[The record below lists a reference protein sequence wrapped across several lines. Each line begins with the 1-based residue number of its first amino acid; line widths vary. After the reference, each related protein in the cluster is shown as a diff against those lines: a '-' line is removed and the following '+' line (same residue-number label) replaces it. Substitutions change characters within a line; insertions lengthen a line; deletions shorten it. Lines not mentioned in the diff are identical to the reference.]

1 MNFNACVEGSNRPLT
16 YRLLL
21 AMKLAILLTI
31 LVVFQTTA
39 SSIAQNITLNVRE
52 IPLSKAME
60 SIRKQS
66 GYLFLLKGK
75 ELANTK
81 VSAQIENAAL
91 GDVMDVLAKEY
102 ALNWVLKGKTVVV
115 TQDFEKRNHKPG
127 PPSMVDRRAAVQAVV
142 KGTVVDEAGD
152 PLAGVTVA
160 IKGTSSMTT
169 SNAAGDYQLTV
180 EGTGGTLVFTAV
192 GFQSQ
197 EVPVENQSVV
207 NVTLRVSISDL
218 DEVVVVGYG
227 TSRKRDLTGSVVSL
241 QERDFS
247 QGITNN
253 ALQLLNGKAAGVH
266 ISQGSSA
273 PGAAT
278 NIRIR
283 GAGSIN
289 SNNDVLVV
297 VDGLPGA
304 TIDALNPGDI
314 ESIEVL
320 KDASAAAIY
329 GTRAANGV
337 VLITTKQGKKGK
349 PQVSYNGYAGIQ
361 DVAKKIDVLSA
372 REYMEVLNG
381 ILADQG
387 EAPIYTVEQINQIG
401 SGTDWQDEVFRS
413 AAAQDHRLSVS
424 GGGDYSRYY
433 ISLNYFNQDGVV
445 LGSNL
450 DKYNARFNYEV
461 SPSDKLK
468 INLNLNTNRWVNR
481 TIFESNSAN
490 ENAGPINT
498 ALQFDPTLGSG
509 VDGDGRYL
517 LNPLIAL
524 ENPLALI
531 HGISEEETLFR
542 SFGTVAADYEVLEGL
557 KATVRFGADFTNRR
571 FDSYNSRLTQRG
583 RASGGIANVQTNE
596 NNRWLAEFLAQYE
609 KQLTDAHH
617 LSVMGGVTFEEFNNR
632 GVNSEGAN
640 FLSDVTG
647 VDQLQTGDR
656 SQFNLRSNRSRNRL
670 NSFLGRI
677 NYRFYDRYLVT
688 ASLRADGTS
697 RFAADNKYALFPS
710 VAVAWRLS
718 EEAFLE
724 EAPILSELKLRAG
737 FGRLGN
743 QGIENFETFQTFV
756 ASSSGVA
763 LLGDGI
769 LQGAAPAR
777 IPNPELRWETSEE
790 INFGLDFGLW
800 DNRLTGAVEYFIKNT
815 KDQLFR
821 KPVPATTGFANTRV
835 NFGNVRNSGVEI
847 SLFSLNT
854 TGPLEWRTSFNLSL
868 LKNKVT
874 SLPDFIPE
882 IIDGNIGTFINN
894 FTIVRR
900 GAPIRAFYGYDIV
913 GIFQEGDDIAGSAQ
927 PDALPGHPIF
937 RDVDANGVIN
947 ADDRIILGDPFPDY
961 TIGFSN
967 SFQYKGFGLDIQL
980 NAVQGIEALD
990 ANIIESL
997 YPINF
1002 NRNRIAS
1009 HYLDRWTPDN
1019 PDAKYPSGVNP
1030 SSYGGAR
1037 AINSLTIADAS
1048 FIRLKSVTL
1057 AYQVPLR
1064 GKRVISAASVYVAGD
1079 NLFTISDFEGFDPDA
1094 NANSRDGNATGI
1106 GIAKT
1111 SYNSYPLNR
1120 TFRLG
1125 VNLTF

>member
-1 MNFNACVEGSNRPLT
+1 MNFNACVKGFNKPLT

-21 AMKLAILLTI
+21 MMKLAILLTI
-31 LVVFQTTA
+31 GAVFQAAA
-39 SSIAQNITLNVRE
+39 SSVAQSITLNVSR
-52 IPLSKAME
+52 IPLSDAME
-60 SIRKQS
+60 SIRQQS

-75 ELANTK
+75 ELADTK
-81 VSAQIENAAL
+81 VSAHIEDAPL
-91 GDVMDVLAKEY
+91 DDVMNALLKGY
-102 ALNWVLKGKTVVV
+102 ALDWVVKGKTIVIS
-115 TQDFEKRNHKPG
+115 KHP
-127 PPSMVDRRAAVQAVV
+127 VQKISSSEPLPIVNNDAIQQAEVR
-142 KGTVVDEAGD
+142 GRVVDESD
-152 PLAGVTVA
+152 NPLEGVTVG
-160 IKGTSSMTT
+160 IKGTLRATT
-169 SNAAGDYQLTV
+169 SNANGSYQLTV
-180 EGTGGTLVFTAV
+180 EGRESVLMFTAI

-197 EVPVENQSVV
+197 EIPVAGQSVI
-207 NVTLRVSISDL
+207 NVTLRASVSDL

-241 QERDFS
+241 QEKDFS
-247 QGITNN
+247 QGVTSN

-273 PGAAT
+273 PGATT

-337 VLITTKQGKKGK
+337 VLVTTKQGRKGK
-349 PQVSYNGYAGIQ
+349 PQVSYNGYVGIQ

-387 EAPIYTVEQINQIG
+387 ADPIYTAEQIDHAG

-450 DKYNARFNYEV
+450 DKYNARFNYEI
-461 SPSDKLK
+461 SPTDKLK
-468 INLNLNTNRWVNR
+468 INLNLNTNRWVNN
-481 TIFESNSAN
+481 TIYEDNRAN

-498 ALQFDPTLGSG
+498 ALQFDPTLSAG
-509 VDGDGRYL
+509 VDEDGRYL

-531 HGISEEETLFR
+531 HGINEEETLFR
-542 SFGTVAADYEVLEGL
+542 SFGTVAADYEVLDGL
-557 KATVRFGADFTNRR
+557 TATVRFGADFTNRR

-583 RASGGIANVQTNE
+583 RASGGIANIATNE
-596 NNRWLAEFLAQYE
+596 NNRWLAEFLAQYD

-617 LSVMGGVTFEEFNNR
+617 LSLMGGVTFEEFNNR
-632 GVNSEGAN
+632 GVSSGAAN

-647 VDQLQTGDR
+647 VDQLQSGDR
-656 SQFNLRSNRSRNRL
+656 SQFTLNSNRSRNRL
-670 NSFLGRI
+670 NSFLGRV
-677 NYRFYDRYLVT
+677 NYRFYERYLLT

-710 VAVAWRLS
+710 VALAWRLS
-718 EEAFLE
+718 EEAFME
-724 EAPILSELKLRAG
+724 NVAFLSDLKLRAG

-743 QGIENFETFQTFV
+743 QGINNFETFQTFV
-756 ASSSGVA
+756 ASSSA
-763 LLGDGI
+763 ILGDGI
-769 LQGAAPAR
+769 VQGAAPAR
-777 IPNPELRWETSEE
+777 IPNPALRWETSEE
-790 INFGLDFGLW
+790 INLGLDFGLW

-815 KDQLFR
+815 KDQLFN
-821 KPVPATTGFANTRV
+821 KPVPATTGFASTRV

-854 TGPLEWRTSFNLSL
+854 SGPFEWRTAFNLSL
-868 LKNKVT
+868 LQNKVT

-900 GAPIRAFYGYDIV
+900 GVPIRAFYGYEIT
-913 GIFQEGDDIAGSAQ
+913 GIFQEGDNIAGSAQ

-937 RDVDANGVIN
+937 KDVDGNGVIN
-947 ADDRIILGDPFPDY
+947 ADDRVILGDPFPDY
-961 TIGFSN
+961 TIGFTN

-990 ANIIESL
+990 ANIVESL

-1009 HYLDRWTPDN
+1009 HYLNRWTPDN
-1019 PDAKYPSGVNP
+1019 PGATYPSGVNP

-1057 AYQVPLR
+1057 AYQLPLR
-1064 GKRVISAASVYVAGD
+1064 GKKVISGASLYLAGD
-1079 NLFTISDFEGFDPDA
+1079 NLFTLSDFEGFDPDA

-1106 GIAKT
+1106 GIART